1 MVGILSFLAVVSV
14 IVFVV
19 ALIILSIRLIKK
31 KSWKPFVIMACA
43 SAVIFFSL
51 CIGISNI
58 YVPVEKPDPVVTESD
73 GHKQPVT
80 EDEPSESPEET
91 VAESEQIK
99 HTNNSTEEATQP
111 SDVPSMLDEN
121 TKQDTKTSQNTE
133 SETKENPVQD
143 MEPKTDENTKQPTES
158 ETDENP
164 EQNQKSKTGKTT
176 KPKQKIRQS
185 LKDIVEENYASTE
198 VSDITINE
206 NLGTDDSGDYIALV
220 TLTWNVKNK
229 PDLTKKMLAMYSED
243 YAARIGSD
251 IPKVSELCIFWIVPY
266 YSDSDTVAKYAYER
280 RKKGMYETDSI
291 ISELLNE

>member
-1 MVGILSFLAVVSV
+1 MVGILSFLAVVSA
-14 IVFVV
+14 IVFMV

-31 KSWKPFVIMACA
+31 KSRKPFVIMACS
-43 SAVIFFSL
+43 SAVVFFSL

-58 YVPVEKPDPVVTESD
+58 YVPVKKPDPVVTESD

-80 EDEPSESPEET
+80 EDEPSESPEEI

-121 TKQDTKTSQNTE
+121 SKQDTKTFQNTE
-133 SETKENPVQD
+133 SETNEKPVQD
-143 MEPKTDENTKQPTES
+143 TEP

-164 EQNQKSKTGKTT
+164 EQNPKSKAGKNTKP

-185 LKDIVEENYASTE
+185 LTDIVEENYASTE
-198 VSDITINE
+198 VSDITINK

-280 RKKGMYETDSI
+280 RKKGMYETDSM
-291 ISELLNE
+291 ISELLNQ